1 MALFQCPHSNTSV
14 ARASVGVR
22 HIQSRKARIQYEKNL
37 PETLI
42 SSLRPATTMGCF
54 QQANS
59 AGTTLHGSSVIQ
71 TSVSHQRLP
80 TTANG
85 YPVAFQLGCTYT
97 YTQFVLEAFPPPYL
111 PLSLPLFT
119 HTLFYH
125 FGRLLPSYRKAIIT
139 KAAMPAVPFVGAT
152 FLVNG
157 RGGGSCPST

>member
-1 MALFQCPHSNTSV
+1 
-14 ARASVGVR
+14 
-22 HIQSRKARIQYEKNL
+22 
-37 PETLI
+37 
-42 SSLRPATTMGCF
+42 MGCF

-111 PLSLPLFT
+111 PLSLPPFT

-125 FGRLLPSYRKAIIT
+125 FGRLIAIIQESHHYESSNASSPFRRGHLPSKWTWGRLMSKYLRLDYVERCPDPISIT
-139 KAAMPAVPFVGAT
+139 GNMSEQAELPFPYPV
-152 FLVNG
+152 LVWNV
-157 RGGGSCPST
+157 